1 MSDYESAA
9 DRAIRRAMEAGEFDN
24 IPGKGQPLD
33 LGGPYDAD
41 TWAARRIMKNAGVAP
56 VWIEQRKE
64 IAEAAEEARA
74 ALARSLRWRDAALRG
89 GERAGVVSA
98 QWSRALDRYREAV
111 QGLNKRIRDYNLGAP
126 TPALHLRV
134 IDAEREIRELL
145 AAKQSP
151 EADETG
157 R

>member
-9 DRAIRRAMEAGEFDN
+9 DRAIRRAMEAGEFDD
-24 IPGKGQPLD
+24 IPGKGKPLD

-56 VWIEQRKE
+56 AWVEQRKE
-64 IAEAAEEARA
+64 IVEAVAEARA
-74 ALARSLRWRDAALRG
+74 ALVRSLKWREAALQG
-89 GERAGVVSA
+89 GERADVVSA

-126 TPALHLRV
+126 TLALHLRV
-134 IDAEREIRELL
+134 IDAEREIRDVL
-145 AAKQSP
+145 AAKQP
-151 EADETG
+151 PQNP
-157 R
+157 